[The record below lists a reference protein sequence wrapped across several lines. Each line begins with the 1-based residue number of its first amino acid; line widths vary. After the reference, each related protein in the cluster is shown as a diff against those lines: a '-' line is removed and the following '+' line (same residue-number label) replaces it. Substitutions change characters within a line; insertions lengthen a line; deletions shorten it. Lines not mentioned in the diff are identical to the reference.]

1 MPNPFDQQVV
11 EEFRTNAGRVGG
23 PFEGARLLLLTT
35 AGARTGAPH
44 TVPLG
49 YLPDEGDRLLVIAS
63 AGGSPRH
70 PQWFRNVLADPRVT
84 VEDGVFRYTAR
95 AVVLAGAE
103 RDALFHRAAEAEPG
117 WAQYQERAGRLLPVV
132 ALERTGVP
140 SPGVKSWGQ
149 GLRVV
154 HDAFRRELALVRAEV
169 ARSGPGL
176 GAQLRVNC
184 LTVCRGLE
192 FHHSVE
198 DRGMFPALAQ
208 QHPELSDTIA
218 RLGAEHVRVAELLA
232 QLQAALDGPGG
243 REAVLASVDRLV
255 EQLLT
260 HLAYEEEQLVPV
272 LDAVAAHS

>member
-1 MPNPFDQQVV
+1 MPDPFNQQVV
-11 EEFRTNAGRVGG
+11 EEFRANAGRVGG
-23 PFEGARLLLLTT
+23 MFEDARLLLLTT
-35 AGARTGAPH
+35 TGARTGAPH
-44 TVPLG
+44 TTPLG
-49 YLPDEGDRLLVIAS
+49 YLPDEQDRLIVIAS

-84 VEDGVFRYTAR
+84 VEDGVFTWTAR
-95 AVVLAGAE
+95 AVVLEGAE
-103 RDALFHRAAEAEPG
+103 RDALFRRAAEAEPG
-117 WAQYQERAGRLLPVV
+117 WAQYQEQAGRLLPVV

-149 GLRVV
+149 GLRLV